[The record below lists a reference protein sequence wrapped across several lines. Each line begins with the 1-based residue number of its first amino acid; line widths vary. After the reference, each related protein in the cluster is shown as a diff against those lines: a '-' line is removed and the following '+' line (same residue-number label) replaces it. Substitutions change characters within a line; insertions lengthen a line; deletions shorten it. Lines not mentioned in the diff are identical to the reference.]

1 MIAARPSTLAD
12 IQSVLSNPSAITA
25 REIERAGF
33 TTWTALKFFRDC
45 LKDGDA
51 RTILLGGEIGFIL
64 GVAPHPMLPRRSSL
78 WFIAT
83 EAYWRT
89 GAAGVRFG
97 RAFLRSVE
105 QRYPGEYLTARTWSD
120 HEDVDRWFALLGFRQ
135 ESFEGLSKV
144 FTRPPLLKAKADILS
159 TI

>member
-1 MIAARPSTLAD
+1 MISARTSTLSD
-12 IQSVLSNPSAITA
+12 IQSVLASPSEITA
-25 REIERAGF
+25 REIDRAGF
-33 TTWTALKFFRDC
+33 TAWTALKFFRDC
-45 LKDGDA
+45 LKDGEA
-51 RTILLGGEIGFIL
+51 RTILIDGEIGFIL
-64 GVAPHPMLPRRSSL
+64 GIAPHPLLPRRSSL

-83 EAYWRT
+83 ERYWRT

-105 QRYPGEYLTARTWSD
+105 QRFPGEHLSARTWSD
-120 HEDVDRWFALLGFRQ
+120 HQDVDRWFALLGFRQ
-135 ESFEGLSKV
+135 ESFEGLSRV